1 MTTILTVFLTNG
13 QHIVEKFT
21 HLKRTEAIKLA
32 RTIAK
37 EGYTY
42 TSGDGLMFYPS
53 HSIFKTSVNFHDEP
67 KHSVV

>member
-37 EGYTY
+37 EGY
-42 TSGDGLMFYPS
+42 GDPS
-53 HSIFKTSVNFHDEP
+53 RAVQAEGP
-67 KHSVV
+67 G